1 MAKNKI
7 YPYAVARIRMLENS
21 LLSQKN
27 YEQLVES
34 KSAAE
39 VFKILSEAGY
49 GGENSINEKNYEEA
63 LSNRLSK
70 AYSDV
75 VELVPDENF
84 MDVFLLKNDYHNLK
98 VLVKSEISG
107 KDGSAFLVD
116 GGTVSLE
123 AMREAFAS
131 KNYSALHG
139 YMAEAIGK
147 AQDEYAKT
155 QSGQSIDIVMD
166 NYTFKDMVDTA
177 KKCGNEY
184 VSQYV
189 NYLIDMTNLKDYLRV
204 RNMKKGTSV
213 FSSVYIH
220 DGSISEDTFLKA
232 FGGDNP
238 AAGLK
243 NCGYDALC
251 EKMTDGFTAFEK
263 NCDDFMMAFIKDAK
277 YKSLTME
284 PMVAYIYAVEME
296 VKTVRIIISGKIN
309 GIDTDVIRE
318 RLRDAYV

>member
-1 MAKNKI
+1 MAKTKI

-27 YEQLVES
+27 YEQLIEA
-34 KSAAE
+34 KNAAD

-49 GGENSINEKNYEEA
+49 GGENSISEKNYEGA
-63 LSNRLSK
+63 LSRRLSK

-107 KDGSAFLVD
+107 KDGSEFLVD

-123 AMREAFAS
+123 TLKEAFSS
-131 KNYSALHG
+131 KNYSVLHG

-147 AQDEYAKT
+147 AQDEYSKT
-155 QSGQSIDIVMD
+155 QSGQSIDVVMD

-177 KKCGNEY
+177 RKCGNEY
-184 VSQYV
+184 VIQYV
-189 NYLIDMTNLKDYLRV
+189 IYLIDITNLKSFLRV
-204 RNMKKGTSV
+204 RNMKKGSSV

-220 DGSISEDTFLKA
+220 DGSISEDTFIKA

-238 AAGLK
+238 SAGLK

-251 EKMTDGFTAFEK
+251 EKMAGGFTAFEK
-263 NCDDFMMAFIKDAK
+263 SCDDFIMSFIKDAK

-309 GIDTDVIRE
+309 GIDTDVIKE